1 MIRILAEKSKHSYS
15 WIDITR
21 PEKSELQE
29 IANEYGLLEQS
40 VQDSLQADHLPK
52 YERLKNYTFSI
63 LRLYAS
69 DDDPEADT
77 VQELTDKIAVFTG
90 ENFIITIHRK
100 EWPMLDD
107 VNENHVQTGD
117 CKMPLHVYIEIV
129 RTGLQSFEEPA
140 RKLTTSIEYFE
151 EHIFLKDKKKEPI
164 LKGLYFLKRKVDVI
178 RRVLLLSYDIIDQ
191 VDPEDN
197 SNAYT
202 RDVRDLYVKQQS
214 IFDSLSENTNQL
226 FNIYFSISAQKT
238 NETIRVL
245 TIFSVFFLPLT
256 FIVGI
261 YGMNFEH
268 MPELKWK
275 IGYPA
280 VYIVMLVVTISIF
293 IWFKRKKWL

>member
-1 MIRILAEKSKHSYS
+1 MIRILAQKSKHSFN

-69 DDDPEADT
+69 DDDLEADT

-100 EWPMLDD
+100 EWPMLDK
-107 VNENHVQTGD
+107 VNEDHVQTGD
-117 CKMPLHVYIEIV
+117 CTMPVHVYIEIV
-129 RTGLQSFEEPA
+129 RAGLQSFEEPA
-140 RKLTTSIEYFE
+140 RKLTGSIEYHE
-151 EHIFLKDKKKEPI
+151 EHIFLKNKREPI

-178 RRVLLLSYDIIDQ
+178 RRVLLLSFDIIDQ

-226 FNIYFSISAQKT
+226 LNIYFNISAQKT

-261 YGMNFEH
+261 YGMNFDF

-275 IGYPA
+275 LGYPA
-280 VYIVMLVVTISIF
+280 VYIIMAIVTISIY
-293 IWFKRKKWL
+293 IWFKKKKWL

>member
-1 MIRILAEKSKHSYS
+1 MIRLLADKSKYSYS
-15 WIDITR
+15 WIDITA
-21 PEKSELQE
+21 PEKSELQQ
-29 IANEYGLLEQS
+29 IAQEYGLLEQS

-69 DDDPEADT
+69 DNDMEADT
-77 VQELTDKIAVFTG
+77 VQELTDKIAVFIG
-90 ENFIITIHRK
+90 EQFIITIHRK
-100 EWPMLDD
+100 EWPVLDKI
-107 VNENHVQTGD
+107 NEQYCQTGD
-117 CKMPLHVYIEIV
+117 CKIPLHVYIEIV
-129 RTGLQSFEEPA
+129 RAGLQSYEAPA
-140 RKLTTSIEYFE
+140 RKLTHSIEFYE
-151 EHIFLKDKKKEPI
+151 EQVFLKDMRKPI

-191 VDPEDN
+191 IDPEEN

-226 FNIYFSISAQKT
+226 LNIYFNISAQKV
-238 NETIRVL
+238 NETIRIL

-261 YGMNFEH
+261 YGMNFDF

-275 IGYPA
+275 MGYPA
-280 VYIVMLVVTISIF
+280 VYVLMAVVTVSIF